1 MYHWLV
7 SNPEYARYYGTGRRL
22 HAEAVAHGGAVAAKG
37 LAGLPAIALAAA
49 VRLYRG
55 WQLRRARRRAIG
67 ELQVLDDRM
76 LKDIGVSRSEI
87 PALVEATLATAERDA
102 GPTVPVAIEP
112 LRPVASPRSRSA
124 GNDNPLPALARSAH
138 G

>member
-1 MYHWLV
+1 MYHWMV
-7 SNPEYARYYGTGRRL
+7 SNPEFARYYGIGRSL
-22 HAEAVAHGGAVAAKG
+22 HAEAVAQGSSLALKG
-37 LAGLPAIALAAA
+37 LLDLPASALAIA
-49 VRLYRG
+49 VRLFRG
-55 WQLRRARRRAIG
+55 WQLWRARRRAVG

-87 PALVEATLATAERDA
+87 PALVEATLAAEREA
-102 GPTVPVAIEP
+102 GPAVPVAIAP